1 MSVVTFKPEITL
13 TLGIDLRTILPD
25 LTENT
30 PLLVRENFRK
40 TIVKKFTGVWKMTT
54 GSLTDGHRVSEKIT
68 AVFFRIKE

>member
-1 MSVVTFKPEITL
+1 MSVVTFKPEINL
-13 TLGIDLRTILPD
+13 NLGIDLRIILLD

-40 TIVKKFTGVWKMTT
+40 IIVKKFTGVWKMTT
-54 GSLTDGHRVSEKIT
+54 GSLTDGHSVSEKIT